1 MSICTQA
8 VLLRSATLLFFER
21 RNEMRRYQFFL
32 FAIVFVLIISP
43 SAFADMIEVWG
54 NDNYGMVSNAPLGND
69 FVDILTA
76 YWGHGLAQKADDSL
90 VSWGRSGGY
99 AVPAGNDFIDIA
111 AGRYFGVA
119 IKSNGSLVGWAN
131 AGDGQLHFSR
141 MGVQV
146 RSGGN
151 PVNASLTDENRFLT
165 LVVTDDGNG
174 YDWGMFAEPAL
185 ELASTK
191 GSKDQ
196 PTR

>member
-1 MSICTQA
+1 
-8 VLLRSATLLFFER
+8 
-21 RNEMRRYQFFL
+21 MRRYQFFL

-69 FVDILTA
+69 F
-76 YWGHGLAQKADDSL
+76 
-90 VSWGRSGGY
+90 
-99 AVPAGNDFIDIA
+99 IDIA

-119 IKSNGSLVGWAN
+119 IKSNGSLVGRGN
-131 AGDGQLHFSR
+131 PGDGQLRFSR

-151 PVNASLTDENRFLT
+151 PVNVSLTDENRFLT
-165 LVVTDDGNG
+165 LVVTDGGNGNG